1 MKPPHLADY
10 RERLA
15 AGRTLRLKLPRKE
28 LGTWQPAERD
38 VVELIRH
45 SNQDRVHKL
54 VPLKMARM
62 AASPFSFYRGTAFLM
77 AGDLSSSPITGIHT
91 QICGDAHVR
100 NLGAYAT
107 QDDLFLFDVN
117 DFDETTPGPWE
128 WDLKRLAASIILVG
142 REAGQ
147 SEDACADAVH
157 QMAERYRKSMRA
169 FARMP
174 VLDLTRYAVMRSVG
188 HGPVQRILRKA
199 ERKTPA
205 QEMEKR
211 TAPDGNGLPRFRE
224 LPLQTPVPEAVAS
237 RVIGSLKHYRETLTA
252 NRQSIF
258 DAYHPSDVAFKIAG
272 TGSVGSRDYVVL
284 LFGNGPDDPLFLQV
298 KEAFASCY
306 TPYLPEVGVPAHHGQ
321 RVAQGQQRM
330 QTVSDPFLGWTTIGD
345 RHFLVRQV
353 ADRNAAIDPQ
363 DLKGKALLQYS
374 LVCGEA
380 LAKAH
385 ARTGDPALL
394 AGYLGK
400 SEKFA
405 KALAAFAR
413 TYADQVEKDHSTFTA
428 AIADGRLQAAMI

>member
-1 MKPPHLADY
+1 MKPPHLADH

-15 AGRTLRLKLPRKE
+15 AGRTLRLKLPRRE
-28 LGTWQPAERD
+28 LGLWAPGDRD
-38 VVELIRH
+38 VVELIRR
-45 SNQDRVHKL
+45 SNDHRVHKL
-54 VPLKMARM
+54 IPLKMARM

-77 AGDLSSSPITGIHT
+77 ADDLAPYGTTGLHT

-107 QDDLFLFDVN
+107 QDDVFLFDVN

-128 WDLKRLAASIILVG
+128 LDLKRLAASIIVVG

-147 SEDACADAVH
+147 NDDACADAVH
-157 QMAERYRKSMRA
+157 EMADHYRKSVRA

-174 VLDLTRYAVMRSVG
+174 VLDLTRHAIARSVG

-211 TAPDGNGLPRFRE
+211 TAPDEHGLPRFRE

-237 RVIGSLKHYRETLTA
+237 RVISSLKHYRETLSA

-284 LFGNGPDDPLFLQV
+284 LFGNGTGDPLFLQV
-298 KEAFASCY
+298 KEAFPSCHA
-306 TPYLPEVGVPAHHGQ
+306 PYLPDVKIPAHHGQ

-330 QTVSDPFLGWTTIGD
+330 QTVSDPFLGWTTIED
-345 RHFLVRQV
+345 RHFLVRQI
-353 ADRNAAIDPQ
+353 ADRKAAIEPE
-363 DLKGKALLQYS
+363 DLKGKALLQYA
-374 LVCGEA
+374 LVCGEV

-385 ARTGDPALL
+385 ARTGEPALL

-400 SEKFA
+400 SGKFA
-405 KALAAFAR
+405 RALTAFALA
-413 TYADQVEKDHSTFTA
+413 YADQVEKDHTTFTK
-428 AIADGRLQAAMI
+428 AIADGKIEAALG